1 MTTKK
6 KLLNKLRLRIKSWV
20 LQNKQKKILKVI
32 KILLKL
38 MLNLDKIGVI
48 SQLKDRL
55 LVRHRLIQNFNM
67 LQWHQLIQFYHYPLV
82 SKMIN
87 LKKKLILELELTEMS
102 KENLSFSQLSKKH
115 NLQLSMI
122 QKLIWNM
129 HQLRV
134 MLVLTKLPEVFYLD
148 GIIKMWIVVG

>member
-1 MTTKK
+1 MLCKK
-6 KLLNKLRLRIKSWV
+6 NTWKIKKMHLIKKRNRFKNYFKKELKS
-20 LQNKQKKILKVI
+20 NKILYPLIFQTMKF
-32 KILLKL
+32 L
-38 MLNLDKIGVI
+38 I
-48 SQLKDRL
+48 ST
-55 LVRHRLIQNFNM
+55 QNFNM

-102 KENLSFSQLSKKH
+102 KENLSFFQLSKKH

-122 QKLIWNM
+122 LKLIWNM
-129 HQLRV
+129 HQLKV

>member
-1 MTTKK
+1 
-6 KLLNKLRLRIKSWV
+6 
-20 LQNKQKKILKVI
+20 
-32 KILLKL
+32 

-148 GIIKMWIVVG
+148 GIIKM